1 LDLGRP
7 APKETQEDSKKVGL
21 DIPSVECLLA
31 ATMTITHTQ
40 CEHARRVKG
49 DNMKVSLRVGFGVTD
64 EDGQRPYE
72 QVIKDVAGMGYDA
85 VELMLMPGPMWGSRG
100 LNPWSPALTPEDR
113 AMLAEVAKE
122 AGVMIGT
129 LSADWA
135 WGYSQYCP
143 DLKDWGRGVE
153 ILKGDIAMGQELG
166 ASVILVHFG
175 SSTSDDWGLV
185 RAIATE
191 LAEAGEAHQVKV
203 GFEGGIFARVGLG
216 GLEALSRL
224 IDEVD
229 SPWFGAYE
237 HCYWPR
243 GEQQPHEEI
252 ALMGKRIVCLHSGR
266 LNFEHVDYGKMCAAL
281 KEIGYDDYWV
291 FEVEGMGLAVAEESK
306 KGFDEIMAKYW

>member
-1 LDLGRP
+1 MEKQNQL
-7 APKETQEDSKKVGL
+7 E
-21 DIPSVECLLA
+21 
-31 ATMTITHTQ
+31 
-40 CEHARRVKG
+40 G
-49 DNMKVSLRVGFGVTD
+49 DNMKASLRVGFGATD

-72 QVIKDVAGMGYDA
+72 QVIQDAARMGYDA
-85 VELMLMPGPMWGSRG
+85 IELMLMPGPMWGPRG
-100 LNPWSPALTPEDR
+100 LQPWSPVLTPEDR
-113 AMLAEVAKE
+113 AMLVRVAKE
-122 AGVMIGT
+122 QGVEIGS

-143 DLKDWGRGVE
+143 DLKQWDRGVE
-153 ILKGDIAMGQELG
+153 ILKGDLELAQDLG

-175 SSTSDDWGLV
+175 RSQSDDWGRV

-191 LAEAGEAHQVKV
+191 LAETGENHQVKV

-216 GLEALSRL
+216 GLEALARL
-224 IDEVD
+224 IDEVG

-243 GEQQPHEEI
+243 GDRQPHEEI
-252 ALMGKRIVCLHSGR
+252 GLLGKRIVCLHSGR
-266 LNFEHVDYGKMCAAL
+266 LDFEHVDYEKMCAAL

>member
-1 LDLGRP
+1 
-7 APKETQEDSKKVGL
+7 
-21 DIPSVECLLA
+21 
-31 ATMTITHTQ
+31 
-40 CEHARRVKG
+40 
-49 DNMKVSLRVGFGVTD
+49 MKVSLRVGFGATD

-72 QVIKDVAGMGYDA
+72 QVIKDAAGMGYDA
-85 VELMLMPGPMWGSRG
+85 LELMLMPGRMWGPRELS
-100 LNPWSPALTPEDR
+100 PWSPALTSEDR
-113 AMLAEVAKE
+113 ASVLRVVREQ
-122 AGVMIGT
+122 GVEIGS

-143 DLKDWGRGVE
+143 RLEHWGRGVE
-153 ILKGDIAMGQELG
+153 ILKGDIELAHDLG

-175 SSTSDDWGLV
+175 SSKSDDWGQV

-191 LAEAGEAHQVKV
+191 LAETGEKCEVKV

-216 GLEALSRL
+216 GLEALARL

-243 GEQQPHEEI
+243 GDRQPHEEI
-252 ALMGKRIVCLHSGR
+252 ALLGKRIVCLHSGR

-281 KEIGYDDYWV
+281 KEIGYDGYWV
-291 FEVEGMGLAVAEESK
+291 FEVEGMGLEMAEESK